1 MTRINPPARFTSLKE
16 EKYWSL
22 EFSAEKFPNDNF
34 RFYVLRKVA
43 PDSYESHGWES
54 EPGEAFALRREL
66 VAETGITNYFVRAKR
81 FVKTHAYAEAPG
93 QTEDAWR
100 DAMNSGDDSHIAP
113 EQRAEFD
120 KWAARVVTERSAYAR
135 VDRDAPRWSNR

>member
-16 EKYWSL
+16 EGFWTL
-22 EFSAEKFPNDNF
+22 EFSTDKFPNDDF

-81 FVKTHAYAEAPG
+81 VVKTHFYAEPDGDATLERFRDWHAEG
-93 QTEDAWR
+93 VGLEDIPRPLRAGFLAYQR
-100 DAMNSGDDSHIAP
+100 D
-113 EQRAEFD
+113 RRT
-120 KWAARVVTERSAYAR
+120 AR
-135 VDRDAPRWSNR
+135 